1 MEYKDTIFLPKSSFE
16 MRANLPTKEPKI
28 YRVIDN
34 SYTVCTTKENY
45 DQLLK
50 WSLYGVGQPPQSGC
64 LPAPANA
71 KAIIKQCPEGDIIV
85 CQFQLI
91 PEDGSPAFDAWAS
104 KVMLRPD
111 K

>member
-1 MEYKDTIFLPKSSFE
+1 MKYLTLLLFLFPTFLQAE
-16 MRANLPTKEPKI
+16 ETPTKEPKI